1 MRNWR
6 RYVFKV
12 LRQVWPWAAGK
23 WWRWSITRA
32 WEDRPAPIVALLR
45 EMTGRDP
52 IELLEAAGAEAK
64 RMRAEGL
71 IVDYVTP
78 FGTLTVMRHPL
89 LRLSNSDGSRPTRPY
104 RPPC

>member
-1 MRNWR
+1 
-6 RYVFKV
+6 VSSAV
-12 LRQVWPWAAGK
+12 TEPGILETLV
-23 WWRWSITRA
+23 
-32 WEDRPAPIVALLR
+32 

-52 IELLEAAGAEAK
+52 IELLEAAGAEAKRMRAEGEAAGAEAK

-89 LRLSNSDGSRPTRPY
+89 LRRSNGA
-104 RPPC
+104 